1 VWAVIGLGNPGRQY
15 SGTRHNAGVTFV
27 RRIAKAWKTK
37 LRKKRFSSKIVE
49 IERKN
54 RKIMLAL
61 PQTYMNNSGLAVKQ
75 IMEGRNL
82 LPEQL
87 LVVYDDLDIP
97 LGEIRVKQRG
107 SSGTHRGMGSI
118 VQEIGTTEFPRLRIG
133 IGPLPPGEDAVEYV
147 LSSFEKTEGPLLE
160 KGIKKAQDA
169 LGMILDGRAEEA
181 MNIYN
186 QKGMTAT
193 DSL

>member
-1 VWAVIGLGNPGRQY
+1 MWAVIGLGNPGRQY
-15 SGTRHNAGVTFV
+15 SGTRHNAGSTFV

-49 IERKN
+49 IERED

-87 LVVYDDLDIP
+87 FVVYDDLDIP
-97 LGEIRVKQRG
+97 LGEIRIRKRG
-107 SSGTHRGMGSI
+107 SSGTHKGMGSI
-118 VQEIGTTEFPRLRIG
+118 VQEIGTTEFPRMRIG
-133 IGPLPPGEDAVEYV
+133 IGPLPSGKDAVEYV
-147 LSSFEKTEGPLLE
+147 LSSFEKTEGSLLE
-160 KGIKKAQDA
+160 EGMKKAQEA
-169 LGMILDGRAEEA
+169 FGMILDGRVEEA
-181 MNIYN
+181 MNTYN
-186 QKGMTAT
+186 QKRMTTA
-193 DSL
+193 D

>member
-1 VWAVIGLGNPGRQY
+1 MWAVIGLGNPGRQY
-15 SGTRHNAGVTFV
+15 SGTRHNAGGTFV

-37 LRKKRFSSKIVE
+37 LRKKRFLSKIVE

-61 PQTYMNNSGLAVKQ
+61 PQAYMNNSGLAVKK
-75 IMEGRNL
+75 IMKGRNL
-82 LPEQL
+82 LPGQL
-87 LVVYDDLDIP
+87 LIVYDDLDIP
-97 LGEIRVKQRG
+97 LGEIRIRQRG
-107 SSGTHRGMGSI
+107 SAGTHKGMGSI

-160 KGIKKAQDA
+160 AGIKKAQDA
-169 LGMILDGRAEEA
+169 LEMILDGRTEEA
-181 MNIYN
+181 MTTYN